1 MLIKNGGFIMYKS
14 VPLDFEDFIFDL
26 ILSLI
31 IIISAMFIYPL
42 VNEIGVILLLILLFP
57 FSEMSYF
64 LYRVVNSPEL
74 TVRYR
79 RMGLFKN
86 KVFRYFLKVFYFVV
100 LSVSL
105 QNLYYSL
112 IEERDLNEA
121 EAFKESRMIISES
134 DDRSEK

>member
-1 MLIKNGGFIMYKS
+1 MYKS